1 MLALGLRWPPPGDLA
16 DDGQELI
23 APQQGLPLGIG
34 TDPECVGGELRA
46 TAGAGMLL
54 YTDGLTEA
62 RRDGKQFGLD
72 SVSAALAGLER
83 PSPAEA
89 VGVLRSRVSE
99 FAERELTDDLCLV
112 AARLD

>member
-1 MLALGLRWPPPGDLA
+1 
-16 DDGQELI
+16 
-23 APQQGLPLGIG
+23 
-34 TDPECVGGELRA
+34 
-46 TAGAGMLL
+46 MLL

-99 FAERELTDDLCLV
+99 FAEGDLTDDLCLL